1 MSNEAVSAVES
12 GRSAFHV
19 NITAHDV
26 QIGADEPISAGGLGL
41 ALTTFELLSAA
52 LAACTTMTLR
62 MYSNRKQWSLKSIR
76 TDVSHTRTSGQTA
89 QDYFARVIHLDG
101 VLDEQQ
107 VARLLAV
114 ANHCPVHLALERGSK
129 IGTHVEMA

>member
-1 MSNEAVSAVES
+1 MSAVES

-19 NITAHDV
+19 DITVHHV
-26 QIGADEPISAGGLGL
+26 QIGADEPVSAGGLGL

-76 TDVSHTRTSGQTA
+76 TDTVITSSTS
-89 QDYFARVIHLDG
+89 VESSPHPG
-101 VLDEQQ
+101 VLGFL
-107 VARLLAV
+107 R
-114 ANHCPVHLALERGSK
+114 S
-129 IGTHVEMA
+129 